1 MTYKDII
8 VFGIGVAAGAI
19 GMKFYMERKYAAW
32 HEETF
37 ENVHIEVVDN
47 PEDVVV
53 SDGGMDEN
61 MENVEEIEEEVIVEF
76 EKNSVTSENAA
87 MKEEAM
93 KQRIDYAAISKEYK
107 SDISDGEINEEDLP
121 YDPEG
126 DDVTVKEMVYDE
138 DIRPYF
144 INDMDFNEDADGE
157 FAKES
162 LDFFMDNEVVVEDG
176 EIVEC
181 PEEILGE
188 ENMDRMLT
196 INADAVYIRNENTMT
211 DYEVILIADKY

>member
-1 MTYKDII
+1 
-8 VFGIGVAAGAI
+8 
-19 GMKFYMERKYAAW
+19 
-32 HEETF
+32 
-37 ENVHIEVVDN
+37 
-47 PEDVVV
+47 
-53 SDGGMDEN
+53 MDEI

-87 MKEEAM
+87 MKEEAI
-93 KQRIDYAAISKEYK
+93 KQRIDYAAISKEYQ

-126 DDVTVKEMVYDE
+126 DDVTVKEIVYDE

-196 INADAVYIRNENTMT
+196 VNADAVYIRNENTMT

>member
-1 MTYKDII
+1 MTCKDII
-8 VFGIGVAAGAI
+8 IFGVGVAAGAV
-19 GMKFYMERKYAAW
+19 GMKFYMEKKYAAW

-47 PEDVVV
+47 PENVVV
-53 SDGGMDEN
+53 SDGDMDGI
-61 MENVEEIEEEVIVEF
+61 MENLEEVNEEVVVEF

-93 KQRIDYAAISKEYK
+93 KQRTDYAAISKEYQ
-107 SDISDGEINEEDLP
+107 SNVSDGEVDEGDLP
-121 YDPEG
+121 FDPEG
-126 DDVTVKEMVYDE
+126 DGVTVKEMVYDE
-138 DIRPYF
+138 NIRPYF

-196 INADAVYIRNENTMT
+196 VNADAVYIRNENTMT

>member
-1 MTYKDII
+1 
-8 VFGIGVAAGAI
+8 
-19 GMKFYMERKYAAW
+19 MERKYAAW

-53 SDGGMDEN
+53 SDDGMDEI

-93 KQRIDYAAISKEYK
+93 KQRIDYAAISKEYQ

-138 DIRPYF
+138 DVRPYF

-196 INADAVYIRNENTMT
+196 VNADAVYIRNENTMT